1 MMRSCASDSKGEA
14 GFSLIEALIALAL
27 MGLVLSS
34 LATITAQW
42 LPSWNRGVDRIQRT
56 EMVGLALRRISDDL
70 AAAEF
75 VYANREQRLPL
86 FEGNELAV
94 TFVRTAI
101 GPNAPRG
108 LEVVR
113 IGEVANGRDLL
124 LLRSRARFVPSPVGA
139 SPWDYLNL
147 TDPVVLLGPPFR
159 LSFAYADRDLV
170 WKPVWHEAERL
181 PAAVRVTVHNPA
193 PSGVS
198 TMSSVIAIHV
208 NAPAKGCVKGEQ
220 DCAAGAADAEPAP
233 ANAAKPGAPSG
244 GDQ

>member
-1 MMRSCASDSKGEA
+1 MTRPRAVAANGEA

-42 LPSWNRGVDRIQRT
+42 LPAWNRGIDRIQRT
-56 EMVGLALRRISDDL
+56 EMLGLALRRVSDDL

-75 VYANREQRLPL
+75 VYANREQTRPL
-86 FEGNELAV
+86 FEGSELAV

-108 LEVVR
+108 LDVVR
-113 IGEVANGRDLL
+113 IGEAANGRDLL
-124 LLRSRARFVPSPVGA
+124 LLRSRARFAPSPVGA
-139 SPWDYLNL
+139 SPWDYVHL

-170 WKPVWHEAERL
+170 WKPVWHDAERL
-181 PAAVRVTVHNPA
+181 PAAVRVTVHNAA
-193 PSGVS
+193 PGGGSS
-198 TMSSVIAIHV
+198 MSSVIAIHV
-208 NAPAKGCVKGEQ
+208 NAPAKGCIKGEQ
-220 DCAAGAADAEPAP
+220 DCAAGDAEPKPP
-233 ANAAKPGAPSG
+233 AGGKPGAPPG
-244 GDQ
+244 GDD

>member
-1 MMRSCASDSKGEA
+1 MMRPRAISSNGEA

-42 LPSWNRGVDRIQRT
+42 LPAWNRGVDRIQRT
-56 EMVGLALRRISDDL
+56 EMLGLALRRVSDDL

-75 VYANREQRLPL
+75 VYANRDQHGPL

-101 GPNAPRG
+101 GPNAPLG

-113 IGEVANGRDLL
+113 IGEAANGRDLL
-124 LLRSRARFVPSPVGA
+124 LLRSRARFAPSPVGA
-139 SPWDYLNL
+139 SPLDYLNL

-159 LSFAYADRDLV
+159 LSFAYADSDLV
-170 WKPVWHEAERL
+170 WKPVWHDAERL
-181 PAAVRVTVHNPA
+181 PVAVRVTVHNAIP
-193 PSGVS
+193 GGGS

-208 NAPAKGCVKGEQ
+208 NAPAKGCIKGEQ
-220 DCAAGAADAEPAP
+220 DCAAADAEPKP
-233 ANAAKPGAPSG
+233 AAGGKPGAPPG
-244 GDQ
+244 GDE

>member
-1 MMRSCASDSKGEA
+1 MRPRAFDRNAEA

-42 LPSWNRGVDRIQRT
+42 LPAWNRGFDRIQRT
-56 EMVGLALRRISDDL
+56 EMLGLALRRISADL

-75 VYANREQRLPL
+75 VFANREQRRPL
-86 FEGNELAV
+86 FEGSELAV

-113 IGEVANGRDLL
+113 IGETANGRDLM
-124 LLRSRARFVPSPVGA
+124 LLRSRARFAPSPVGA
-139 SPWDYLNL
+139 SASEYLHL

-159 LSFAYADRDLV
+159 LTFAYADQDLI
-170 WKPVWHEAERL
+170 WKPVWHDAVRL
-181 PAAVRVTVHNPA
+181 PVAVRVTVRDGAGGGN
-193 PSGVS
+193 
-198 TMSSVIAIHV
+198 TMISSVVAIHV
-208 NAPAKGCVKGEQ
+208 NAPAKGCVEGEK
-220 DCAAGAADAEPAP
+220 DCDGGNAEPTPAADTKPA
-233 ANAAKPGAPSG
+233 GTMSG
-244 GDQ
+244 GN

>member
-1 MMRSCASDSKGEA
+1 MTRLRAAAASGEA
-14 GFSLIEALIALAL
+14 GFSLIEMLIALAL

-42 LPSWNRGVDRIQRT
+42 LPAWNRGVDRIQRT
-56 EMVGLALRRISDDL
+56 EMLGLALRRVSDDL

-75 VYANREQRLPL
+75 VYANREQLKPL

-113 IGEVANGRDLL
+113 IGEAANGRDLM
-124 LLRSRARFVPSPVGA
+124 LLRSRARFAPSPVGA

-170 WKPVWHEAERL
+170 WKPVWHDAERL
-181 PAAVRVTVHNPA
+181 PVAVRVTVHNAA
-193 PSGVS
+193 PGGVS

-208 NAPAKGCVKGEQ
+208 NAPAKGCIKGEQ
-220 DCAAGAADAEPAP
+220 DCAAEDPATKP
-233 ANAAKPGAPSG
+233 VAGGKPGAPPG
-244 GDQ
+244 GDE